1 MQLQRKR
8 ISITHLKYLKKK
20 KLVYFKMHSDQ
31 KKMLSKEKQLNPTDT
46 ESIPHQFL
54 KHVSTRT

>member
-1 MQLQRKR
+1 MLF
-8 ISITHLKYLKKK
+8 
-20 KLVYFKMHSDQ
+20 YFKMHSDQ

-54 KHVSTRT
+54 KHISVGT